1 MGKRLGLRQLIGL
14 RLFERLH
21 KRRVEEH
28 RLRTLFW
35 ECTLRCN
42 LQCRHCGSDCRQ
54 EALAPDMPSEDFFR
68 VLDTQITPHVDPHK
82 VLIILSG
89 GEVLVRRDLEHIG
102 LELYR
107 RQYPWGM
114 VTNGLALT
122 RERLDSLIRS
132 GLHSITVSLDG
143 FEPQHT
149 HIRGNRESFAR
160 AVEAIRMISA
170 DKELASDVV
179 TCATPALMPRL
190 DEFKEFLLGLGVRR
204 WRLFSIF
211 PVGRAAEDRTLQ
223 LSDEEFTALMRFIE
237 RTRKEGRI
245 DLSYGCEGF
254 LAGYEARV
262 RDGFFECYAGVST
275 ASIRIDGD
283 ISGCTSIRSSFAQ
296 GNIYRDDFWQVW
308 QERFGEFRRREW
320 AHKDRCAGCD
330 MWRYCQGN
338 GMHLYDDDRRLM
350 FCHMH
355 RLVK

>member
-1 MGKRLGLRQLIGL
+1 MGKRLSLRQRMGL
-14 RLFERLH
+14 RLFGRLH
-21 KRRVEEH
+21 KQHIEEH

-42 LQCRHCGSDCRQ
+42 LQCRHCGSDCRA
-54 EALAPDMPSEDFFR
+54 ESLAPDMPAEDFFR

-82 VLIILSG
+82 VLVILSG
-89 GEVLVRRDLEHIG
+89 GEVLVRRDLEQIG
-102 LELYR
+102 RELYR

-122 RERLDSLIRS
+122 RARLDSLIRA

-143 FEPQHT
+143 FEQEHT
-149 HIRGNRESFAR
+149 YIRRNRESFAR
-160 AVEAIRMISA
+160 AVEAVRMISA
-170 DKELASDVV
+170 DSELASDVV
-179 TCATPALMPRL
+179 TCVTPALMPRL
-190 DEFKEFLLGLGVRR
+190 DEFKEFLISLGVRQ

-211 PVGRAAEDRTLQ
+211 PVGRAAADGSLQ
-223 LSDEEFTALMRFIE
+223 LSDEQFTEMMRFIE

-245 DLSYGCEGF
+245 DASYGCEGF
-254 LAGYEARV
+254 LGGYETRV
-262 RDGFFECYAGVST
+262 RDGFFECYAGIGT

-308 QERFGEFRRREW
+308 QERFAEYRRRDW
-320 AHKDRCAGCD
+320 AHKGECADCE

-338 GMHLYDDDRRLM
+338 GMHLYDDDRRLLT
-350 FCHMH
+350 CHWR